1 MFSPNTLVRSSL
13 TESELH
19 SINTV
24 SRLYPGEIGTERYIT
39 NVISFLPI
47 DIKLSMIDENIFTGD
62 YSMLDQGDVLIREH
76 IKENTFKLFQGPYRI
91 NYDVEKRIEGQ
102 GYSKTYNANSVSIYS
117 KA

>member
-1 MFSPNTLVRSSL
+1 MIRQGDRPQANYRRSETL
-13 TESELH
+13 
-19 SINTV
+19 
-24 SRLYPGEIGTERYIT
+24 P
-39 NVISFLPI
+39 
-47 DIKLSMIDENIFTGD
+47 IFTGD
-62 YSMLDQGDVLIREH
+62 YYMLNQGNVLIREH